1 VKIGNTVSGLCGVRI
16 VLSKK
21 EKVVRKAVDKMLA
34 SKILRTVHN
43 HEGFY
48 FYKAL
53 GKYTG
58 KNAMSLTELAKML
71 QVVDVQS
78 VDFHFS
84 REDFRRWIQFIL
96 GDVDLS
102 IRINQIPQDTKGE
115 KLRSILVKTVN
126 ERIRELK
133 SRHSGKL

>member
-1 VKIGNTVSGLCGVRI
+1 M
-16 VLSKK
+16 SKK
-21 EKVVRKAVDKMLA
+21 ETAIRKAVDRMLA

-43 HEGFY
+43 HESFY

-53 GKYTG
+53 GEYTG
-58 KNAMSLTELAKML
+58 KNAMSLKDLAKML
-71 QVVDVQS
+71 QIVDVQS

-102 IRINQIPQDTKGE
+102 VRINRISQDTRGE
-115 KLRSILVKTVN
+115 KLRSTLIKTVN
-126 ERIRELK
+126 ERIEELK
-133 SRHSGKL
+133 KIQHIGKL

>member
-1 VKIGNTVSGLCGVRI
+1 MVSKTIWGRI
-16 VLSKK
+16 ELLKK
-21 EKVVRKAVDKMLA
+21 ETAIRKAVDKTLA

-43 HEGFY
+43 HESFW

-53 GKYTG
+53 GECTG
-58 KNAMSLTELAKML
+58 KNAMSLKDLAKML

-78 VDFHFS
+78 VDFHFG

-102 IRINQIPQDTKGE
+102 IRINQIPQDTRGE
-115 KLRSILVKTVN
+115 KLRSALIKTVN
-126 ERIRELK
+126 ERIGELK
-133 SRHSGKL
+133 ARHIGKS

>member
-1 VKIGNTVSGLCGVRI
+1 VGGKLM
-16 VLSKK
+16 SKK
-21 EKVVRKAVDKMLA
+21 ETAIRKAVDRMLA

-43 HEGFY
+43 HESFY

-53 GKYTG
+53 GEYTG
-58 KNAMSLTELAKML
+58 KNAMSLKDLAKML
-71 QVVDVQS
+71 QIVDVQS

-102 IRINQIPQDTKGE
+102 VRINRISQDTRGE
-115 KLRSILVKTVN
+115 KLRSTLIKTVN
-126 ERIRELK
+126 ERIEELK
-133 SRHSGKL
+133 KIQHIGKL